1 MTPELMRRAALTV
14 GALLVYRIGT
24 YVPLPGIDPAAWAMI
39 YKSQSGGF
47 LDVFNAGGIHRMAIL
62 ALHLVPYLTAA
73 AFVQL
78 FVLFWPGLRAVNERG
93 DRARRKIQ
101 QY

>member
-14 GALLVYRIGT
+14 GALLIYRIGT

-47 LDVFNAGGIHRMAIL
+47 LDVFNAGGVCSVVRVVL
-62 ALHLVPYLTAA
+62 ARAA
-73 AFVQL
+73 RCQ
-78 FVLFWPGLRAVNERG
+78 
-93 DRARRKIQ
+93 RARRSGTSEDSAIHAWTDPVADSFSGLRRRR
-101 QY
+101 